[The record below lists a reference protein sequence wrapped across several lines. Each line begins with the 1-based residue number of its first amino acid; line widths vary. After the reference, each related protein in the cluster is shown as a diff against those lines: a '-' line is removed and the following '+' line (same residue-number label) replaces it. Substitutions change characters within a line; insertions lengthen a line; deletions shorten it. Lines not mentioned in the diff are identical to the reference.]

1 MMVNMPPGGRCPGT
15 RTKWPGEAQGLGTR
29 ARRWRQW
36 KMMDTMKMTKR
47 KKTVDKEGQV
57 AQNVLVATE
66 RRDNSR

>member
-1 MMVNMPPGGRCPGT
+1 M
-15 RTKWPGEAQGLGTR
+15 GTR